1 MEQGRAVPEGLN
13 EGSLARIAWN
23 SGNSG
28 SRPVGYGMI
37 GTPSGGCSLRNKSV
51 GLTATALRPESR
63 ARRAVPERCSE
74 EPGTASTGLLR
85 EPAR

>member
-37 GTPSGGCSLRNKSV
+37 GTPSGGLLPAEQIRRTNRYCAQTRVACS
-51 GLTATALRPESR
+51 
-63 ARRAVPERCSE
+63 ARS
-74 EPGTASTGLLR
+74 S
-85 EPAR
+85 